1 MARIRLRRH
10 HWGVPASTRGCLSA
24 SPAALRPPRWQRTP
38 SFWRQR
44 QCPLLDSTVV
54 GKPVHGLLNVHRQPQ
69 PPLLDVSN
77 RMTACTRLLACADCL
92 DTCAVYR
99 GVVRV
104 TPHGL
109 LELRQQIRLP
119 CSSSDLRCE
128 LSWSKWLC
136 MPPTEHPTCRNVAE
150 TPPGCPPSPRSSPP
164 PEGWQRF
171 SMQCC
176 RWLCKPPS
184 GRVRCPRGGASAAWR
199 PPAPPVAPRP
209 PGRPLLL
216 VPRRQL
222 RCMPPSAQLPAPCVC
237 ASASGHAPVRGLSSP
252 HPPAALPAHP
262 PPPQLTRPCPPRQG
276 RRAALHGLSANPS
289 PLAASAAP
297 PSPLA
302 RRVRRCR

>member
-119 CSSSDLRCE
+119 CHHLICAVN
-128 LSWSKWLC
+128 C
-136 MPPTEHPTCRNVAE
+136 HGAN
-150 TPPGCPPSPRSSPP
+150 GCACLQQNIR
-164 PEGWQRF
+164 
-171 SMQCC
+171 
-176 RWLCKPPS
+176 
-184 GRVRCPRGGASAAWR
+184 
-199 PPAPPVAPRP
+199 PVAMLPKRLLDVHHHPDLPRP
-209 PGRPLLL
+209 LKVGSVSQCNAVGGSASRLLDGCVVRVAAHLPLGVLQH
-216 VPRRQL
+216 P
-222 RCMPPSAQLPAPCVC
+222 QLP
-237 ASASGHAPVRGLSSP
+237 HAL
-252 HPPAALPAHP
+252 
-262 PPPQLTRPCPPRQG
+262 
-276 RRAALHGLSANPS
+276 
-289 PLAASAAP
+289 LAD
-297 PSPLA
+297 L
-302 RRVRRCR
+302 CC